1 MDASTFW
8 GSMTGLWFEW
18 WSNFSASIWIHRNLY
33 VFLINGST
41 LIAGW
46 FIRENTVKIDNF
58 AGTPISGT
66 PHTVPLIKVMV
77 QSVFPVN
84 NTVFLYIYVAQTYV
98 FPIKIVNTDQ

>member
-1 MDASTFW
+1 MQVPSEGVWLAYDLSGEVTSQLAF
-8 GSMTGLWFEW
+8 GSIGIY
-18 WSNFSASIWIHRNLY
+18 N